1 MPLPDEYLHYAWRRH
16 GMDHDRYDWTMQPKR
31 KPVAWPGGAR
41 IALWVVPALEF
52 FPLDQPAQPFKAPG
66 GMVTPYPDLRHYTLR
81 DYGNRVG
88 VFRVFRVLDRLGI
101 KASVAVN
108 SKVAERYPFLIEEVN
123 RRGWEI
129 IAYGVDMG
137 RLHYGG
143 LPVADETAQIDEAVG
158 GLRRVSGQPITGWLS
173 PAKSESMNTLD
184 LIAAEGIAYVCDW
197 VNDDLPFAMR
207 TDQGE
212 LYSLPLSHEISDQT
226 IIAQYQHSEQDF
238 LDQVRDQFDV
248 LYREATAADGRM
260 MTVTIHPWMSGQ
272 PHRIGFLEKALRHII
287 DHDGVWSASGAEI
300 LAGTAIVIED
310 S

>member
-1 MPLPDEYLHYAWRRH
+1 MSLPDDYLHYPWRRH
-16 GMDHDRYDWTMQPKR
+16 GMDHDRYDWTMQPER
-31 KPVAWPGGAR
+31 RPVAWPDGAR
-41 IALWVVPALEF
+41 VALWVVPALEF
-52 FPLDQPAQPFKAPG
+52 FPLDQPAQPFRAPG

-88 VFRVFRVLDRLGI
+88 VFRVFKLLDRLGI

-108 SKVAERYPFLIEEVN
+108 ARVAERYPFLIEEVN

-143 LPVADETAQIDEAVG
+143 LPVADEAAQIGEAVG
-158 GLRRVSGQPITGWLS
+158 TLRRVSGQPISGWLS

-197 VNDDLPFAMR
+197 VNDDMPFPLR
-207 TDQGE
+207 TDKGE

-226 IIAQYQHSEQDF
+226 IINQYQHSEQDF

-248 LYREATAADGRM
+248 LYDEATAADGRI
-260 MTVTIHPWMSGQ
+260 MTLTIHPWMSGQ
-272 PHRIGFLEKALRHII
+272 PHRIGFLEKALSHIT
-287 DHDGVWSASGAEI
+287 DRDGVWSAGGAEI
-300 LAGTAIVIED
+300 LAAFKAQR
-310 S
+310 